1 VSYNPLPG
9 ETFGFSTVAAGN
21 LAGSAAESLVES
33 PKEILRISF
42 LDENGNYSQAF
53 V

>member
-1 VSYNPLPG
+1 VA
-9 ETFGFSTVAAGN
+9 ETLEVP
-21 LAGSAAESLVES
+21 AAESLVES

-42 LDENGNYSQAF
+42 LDGNGNYSQAF